1 MPNFTFWGA
10 IVLEFTNLT
19 EEKLNDYSTDE
30 IIAIANT
37 IFEEANKKKQMMRF
51 FALIFGLALKD
62 RQKQLTQEQNF
73 LIKHSVLQIMFI
85 EILIIQ
91 KMSMMNY

>member
-1 MPNFTFWGA
+1 MAVKVKAGEGQKFKTFEIQMDKITWKKRCKLNDMMIEKNNADGMPNFTFWGA

-37 IFEEANKKKQMMRF
+37 IFEEANKKK
-51 FALIFGLALKD
+51 
-62 RQKQLTQEQNF
+62 
-73 LIKHSVLQIMFI
+73 
-85 EILIIQ
+85 
-91 KMSMMNY
+91 